1 MQILA
6 KKLNEINPYPGNPRK
21 NTQAVDAVAAS
32 IKEFGFKNPIIVDI
46 NGEIIAGHTRYLA
59 AQKLGLEEVPCI
71 YADDLSPEQVRAFRL
86 ADNKTAELSEWDME
100 LLESELQEIT
110 NIDMAEFGFDEDED
124 FKDLTEEVEDDE
136 FEIKPPQKPK
146 AQKGDLFIL
155 GSHVLMCGD
164 STDENDV
171 AKLMDGNEADLVVT
185 DPPYNI
191 AVKNSKG
198 MTIEND
204 DMKRDDFLMFLK
216 KAFKTMS
223 ESLKNGGAF
232 YIWHSSKEQ
241 MAFEEAL
248 LDNGLHVRQQL
259 IWNKNTFI
267 LGRQDYHWKHEPC
280 MYGWKD
286 GAAHY
291 FCNDR
296 TQSTVMEEQ
305 CVEFEKMKKADLV
318 QLCKRLFN
326 QEQDFTT
333 VLDAPEP
340 ARDDLHPTMKPMK
353 LIAKLIQNSSKEKE
367 CVLDLFG
374 GSGTTLIVCEQMKR
388 SCRMMEYD
396 PKFVDV
402 IVKRWEEFTGKKAE
416 KR

>member
-1 MQILA
+1 
-6 KKLNEINPYPGNPRK
+6 
-21 NTQAVDAVAAS
+21 
-32 IKEFGFKNPIIVDI
+32 
-46 NGEIIAGHTRYLA
+46 
-59 AQKLGLEEVPCI
+59 
-71 YADDLSPEQVRAFRL
+71 
-86 ADNKTAELSEWDME
+86 
-100 LLESELQEIT
+100 
-110 NIDMAEFGFDEDED
+110 
-124 FKDLTEEVEDDE
+124 
-136 FEIKPPQKPK
+136 
-146 AQKGDLFIL
+146 
-155 GSHVLMCGD
+155 
-164 STDENDV
+164 
-171 AKLMDGNEADLVVT
+171 
-185 DPPYNI
+185 
-191 AVKNSKG
+191 
-198 MTIEND
+198 
-204 DMKRDDFLMFLK
+204 
-216 KAFKTMS
+216 MS

-318 QLCKRLFN
+318 QLCKRLFS

-333 VLDAPEP
+333 VLDAPKP

-402 IVKRWEEFTGKKAE
+402 IVKRWEKFTGKKAE